1 MSVRTNLGIADPALG
16 WEEGPNDLEK
26 TPSQTYL
33 LWFSICLSQVIEY
46 THYHCSS
53 FS

>member
-26 TPSQTYL
+26 TPSDLSFMVLYL
-33 LWFSICLSQVIEY
+33 
-46 THYHCSS
+46 S
-53 FS
+53 FSGY